1 MPYWLAAPGERRTT
15 SFIKRFDA
23 RFWTVDF
30 PRPIMAAVTTTAPNA
45 MRVDA
50 VFYKADDLAGLIWA
64 SEDTLDHPL
73 LAYETARD
81 YRGCVLRF
89 RWQSAGIMPLD
100 AVNGPTLTIE
110 GRNVAGVPK
119 SWFVRLWNYASGTNA
134 DALIS
139 LNFDALIGGFMFPEE
154 ADPVFAGDIDRMF
167 ISLVPPSYTGVDTP
181 LSAPV
186 EGWVMLSEIACTG
199 PASTLEI
206 GDVIVPAHGLS
217 MATGYDDA
225 YNQTPAR
232 LLRSILQLGYRGDI
246 NHYVGM
252 SHYFRLEYI
261 ASDMSRSSRAKSRD
275 VSQTRAVST
284 SLDINGLGGGFY
296 ASLNGGALN
305 QPCRAWHADFA
316 TRARALGYGL
326 ILSLSY
332 ELYDA
337 HAYDDWKQRAF
348 NGDPAATGYVP
359 PSTLL
364 SPAHVGAMG
373 YLQSV
378 ARAFVQIAVDAGQAP
393 RFQVGEPWWWVMPDK
408 RICLYDGAARAAF
421 GGNPV
426 EIASVN
432 GSMSAAQKALLDAA
446 GVMLAASTAALVAA
460 VRLDHPT
467 CEALLLPY
475 LPTVLDEAAP
485 ELKRANVPL
494 GWASPAFDILQLE
507 DYDYVTSGNRGA
519 SARGVAVAEERLG
532 YPPAK
537 QQYLAGFVLRPE
549 DKAQWALIDAAA
561 EVGRARGVAATFI
574 WAQPQV
580 LRDGYVHF
588 DQGERAVQ
596 VFDDVQFP
604 LSLGRGASVTPG
616 FSTAVVT
623 TASGHEQ
630 RNADWASGRL
640 RFDAGPGVRSEGD
653 LQMLIAFFRARR
665 GAARGFR
672 FRDPYDFS
680 SRSMAG
686 AVSAGD
692 QLLGLGDGVRTEFA
706 LIKRY
711 GAEADGE
718 LRRITRPVMGTVLV
732 SLGGMLAT
740 SGWVL
745 LEGGVVSFA
754 VAPGT
759 GVQVRAGFQFD
770 VPVRFAED
778 SLEIDAA
785 LFAAGDAPSVPLIEV
800 RE

>member
-1 MPYWLAAPGERRTT
+1 M
-15 SFIKRFDA
+15 KRFDA

-30 PRPIMAAVTTTAPNA
+30 PRPIMAAVTTTAPDA
-45 MRVDA
+45 LRVDA

-64 SEDTLDHPL
+64 SEDVLDHPL
-73 LAYETARD
+73 LAYETSRD
-81 YRGCVLRF
+81 YRGCALKF

-100 AVNGPTLTIE
+100 AINGPTLTIE
-110 GRNVAGVPK
+110 GRDAAGVPK
-119 SWFVRLWNYASGTNA
+119 SWFVRLWNYATGTNA

-139 LNFDALIGGFMFPEE
+139 LDFDALSGGFMFPQE

-167 ISLVPPSYTGVDTP
+167 ISLAPPSYTGVDTP
-181 LSAPV
+181 LAVPV
-186 EGWVMLSEIACTG
+186 EGWVTLTEIACTG
-199 PASTLEI
+199 ASSTLEI

-232 LLRSILQLGYRGDI
+232 FLRSILQLGYRGDI

-252 SHYFRLEYI
+252 SHYFRLE
-261 ASDMSRSSRAKSRD
+261 ALS
-275 VSQTRAVST
+275 
-284 SLDINGLGGGFY
+284 GGFY
-296 ASLNGGALN
+296 ASLNGGVLN
-305 QPCRAWHADFA
+305 QPCRAWHGDFA
-316 TRARALGYGL
+316 ARAKALGYGL

-337 HAYDDWKQRAF
+337 HAYNDWKQRAF

-364 SPAHVGAMG
+364 SPAHAGAMG

-408 RICLYDGAARAAF
+408 RICLYDGAAKAAF

-426 EIASVN
+426 EIVSVTGAKTAVQN
-432 GSMSAAQKALLDAA
+432 ALLDAA
-446 GVMLAASTAALVAA
+446 GAMLAASTAELVAA
-460 VRLDHPT
+460 VRLDHPAAQ
-467 CEALLLPY
+467 ALLLPY

-485 ELKRANVPL
+485 ELKRANVPI

-532 YPPAK
+532 YPPSK
-537 QQYLAGFVLRPE
+537 QHYFAGFVLRAE

-588 DQGERAVQ
+588 DEGERVVQ
-596 VFDDVQFP
+596 AFDDVQFP

-616 FSTAVVT
+616 FSTAIVT

-640 RFDAGPGVRSEGD
+640 RFDAGPGVRSEAD
-653 LQMLIAFFRARR
+653 LQTLIGFFRARR

-680 SRSMAG
+680 SRNMAG
-686 AVSAGD
+686 AVTAGD
-692 QLLGLGDGVRTEFA
+692 QLLGLGDGMRTEFP

-711 GAEADGE
+711 GAEEDGE
-718 LRRITRPVMGTVLV
+718 LRRITRPVMGSVLV
-732 SLGGMLAT
+732 SLGGMLSV
-740 SGWVL
+740 SGWSL
-745 LEGGVVSFA
+745 LEGGVVSFN
-754 VAPGT
+754 APPGA

-785 LFAAGDAPSVPLIEV
+785 LFAAGDVPSVPLIEV
-800 RE
+800 REG

>member
-1 MPYWLAAPGERRTT
+1 MPNWLAAAGERRTT

-30 PRPIMAAVTTTAPNA
+30 PRPIMAAVTTTGANA
-45 MRVDA
+45 LRVDA
-50 VFYKADDLAGLIWA
+50 VFYKTDDLAGLIWA
-64 SEDTLDHPL
+64 SEDRLDHPL

-81 YRGCVLRF
+81 YRGCVLSF
-89 RWQSAGIMPLD
+89 GWQSAGVMPLN
-100 AVNGPTLTIE
+100 AVHGPTLTIE
-110 GRNVAGVPK
+110 GRDASGAPK
-119 SWFVRLWNYASGTNA
+119 SWFVRLWNYASGTPG
-134 DALIS
+134 DAHVTLD
-139 LNFDALIGGFMFPEE
+139 FDALSGGFMFPEE

-181 LSAPV
+181 LAEPV
-186 EGWVMLSEIACTG
+186 EGWATLTEMACTG

-252 SHYFRLEYI
+252 SHYFRLE
-261 ASDMSRSSRAKSRD
+261 ALS
-275 VSQTRAVST
+275 
-284 SLDINGLGGGFY
+284 GGFY

-305 QPCRAWHADFA
+305 QPCRVWHADFA
-316 TRARALGYGL
+316 SRAKTLGYGL
-326 ILSLSY
+326 IMSLSY

-337 HAYDDWKQRAF
+337 HAYHDWKQRTF

-373 YLQSV
+373 YLHAV
-378 ARAFVQIAVDAGQAP
+378 ARAFVQIAVDAGQRP

-408 RICLYDGAARAAF
+408 RICLYDTAARAAF

-432 GSMSAAQKALLDAA
+432 GSKSAAQKALLDQA

-467 CEALLLPY
+467 AQALLLPY

-519 SARGVAVAEERLG
+519 SARAVVLAETRLG
-532 YPPAK
+532 YPPAR
-537 QQYLAGFVLRPE
+537 QHYFAGFVLRPE
-549 DKAQWALIDAAA
+549 EKAQWALIDAAA

-588 DQGERAVQ
+588 DQGEGAVQ
-596 VFDDVQFP
+596 AFDDVQFP

-653 LQMLIAFFRARR
+653 LQTLIAFFRARR

-680 SRSMAG
+680 SRSGAG
-686 AVSAGD
+686 AVTAGD
-692 QLLGLGDGVRTEFA
+692 QLLGVGDGVRTEFP

-711 GAEADGE
+711 GAEGEAE

-745 LEGGVVSFA
+745 LEGGVVSFT
-754 VAPGT
+754 VPPGA

-785 LFAAGDAPSVPLIEV
+785 LFAAGDASSVPLIEV
-800 RE
+800 RET

>member
-30 PRPIMAAVTTTAPNA
+30 PRPIMAAVTTTAPDA

-73 LAYETARD
+73 LAYETVRD
-81 YRGCVLRF
+81 YRGCALKF
-89 RWQSAGIMPLD
+89 RWQSSGIMPLD
-100 AVNGPTLTIE
+100 AINGPTLTIE
-110 GRNVAGVPK
+110 GRDAAGAPK
-119 SWFVRLWNYASGTNA
+119 SWFVRLWNYARGTDS
-134 DALIS
+134 DAIIS
-139 LNFDALIGGFMFPEE
+139 LNFDGLSGGFMLPDE

-167 ISLVPPSYTGVDTP
+167 ISLVPPSYTGVATP
-181 LSAPV
+181 FAAPI
-186 EGWVMLSEIACTG
+186 EGWVTLSEIACTG

-252 SHYFRLEYI
+252 SHYFRLE
-261 ASDMSRSSRAKSRD
+261 
-275 VSQTRAVST
+275 AVS
-284 SLDINGLGGGFY
+284 DGFY
-296 ASLNGGALN
+296 ASLSGGALN
-305 QPCRAWHADFA
+305 QPCSVWHADFA

-326 ILSLSY
+326 IVSLSY

-364 SPAHVGAMG
+364 SPAHAGAMG

-432 GSMSAAQKALLDAA
+432 GPMSAAQKALLDAA
-446 GVMLAASTAALVAA
+446 GVMLATSTAALVAA
-460 VRLDHPT
+460 VRLDHPG

-519 SARGVAVAEERLG
+519 STRGVAVAETRLG
-532 YPPAK
+532 YTPAK
-537 QQYLAGFVLRPE
+537 QHYFAGFVLRPE
-549 DKAQWALIDAAA
+549 DKALWALIDAAA

-588 DQGERAVQ
+588 DQEGEGAVQ

-604 LSLGRGASVTPG
+604 LALGRGASVTPG

-653 LQMLIAFFRARR
+653 LQTLIAFFRARR
-665 GAARGFR
+665 GAR
-672 FRDPYDFS
+672 
-680 SRSMAG
+680 
-686 AVSAGD
+686 
-692 QLLGLGDGVRTEFA
+692 
-706 LIKRY
+706 
-711 GAEADGE
+711 
-718 LRRITRPVMGTVLV
+718 
-732 SLGGMLAT
+732 
-740 SGWVL
+740 
-745 LEGGVVSFA
+745 VSF
-754 VAPGT
+754 P
-759 GVQVRAGFQFD
+759 
-770 VPVRFAED
+770 
-778 SLEIDAA
+778 
-785 LFAAGDAPSVPLIEV
+785 
-800 RE
+800 

>member
-1 MPYWLAAPGERRTT
+1 MPYWLASPNERRTT

-23 RFWTVDF
+23 QFWTVDF
-30 PRPIMAAVTTTAPNA
+30 PRPIMAAVTTIGPDAL
-45 MRVDA
+45 RVDA
-50 VFYKADDLAGLIWA
+50 IFYKNDDLAGLIWA
-64 SEDTLDHPL
+64 SEDRLDHPL
-73 LAYETARD
+73 LAYETLRD
-81 YRGCVLRF
+81 YRGCTLSF
-89 RWQSAGIMPLD
+89 DWQSSGIKPLD
-100 AVNGPTLTIE
+100 EVNGPTLTIE
-110 GRNVAGVPK
+110 GRDANGVAK
-119 SWFVRLWNYASGTNA
+119 SWFVRLWNYAVGTNSNA
-134 DALIS
+134 RITLDFDS
-139 LNFDALIGGFMFPEE
+139 LSGGFLLPAE

-167 ISLVPPSYTGVDTP
+167 VSLVPPNYTGIESP
-181 LSAPV
+181 LSTPV
-186 EGWVMLSEIACTG
+186 EGWVTLSHIACTG

-206 GDVIVPAHGLS
+206 GDVIVPAHRLS

-252 SHYFRLEYI
+252 SHYFRLEPL
-261 ASDMSRSSRAKSRD
+261 S
-275 VSQTRAVST
+275 
-284 SLDINGLGGGFY
+284 GGFY
-296 ASLNGGALN
+296 VSLNGGALN
-305 QPCRAWHADFA
+305 QPCRIWHKDFA
-316 TRARALGYGL
+316 TRANALGFGL

-337 HAYDDWKQRAF
+337 HCYNDWKQRTF

-364 SPAHVGAMG
+364 SPANVGAMG
-373 YLQSV
+373 YLHSV
-378 ARAFVQIAVDAGQAP
+378 ARAFVQIAVDAGQRP

-408 RICLYDGAARAAF
+408 RICLYDAAAKTAF

-426 EIASVN
+426 EIESVN
-432 GSMSAAQKALLDAA
+432 GPKTAAQKALLDAA
-446 GVMLAASTAALVAA
+446 GAMLAASTAALVAA

-485 ELKRANVPL
+485 ELKRANVPI

-519 SARGVAVAEERLG
+519 SARAVALAESRLG
-532 YPPAK
+532 YPPPR
-537 QQYLAGFVLRPE
+537 QHYFAGFVLRPE
-549 DKAQWALIDAAA
+549 EKAQWALIDAAA
-561 EVGRARGVAATFI
+561 EVGRARGVAATYI

-588 DQGERAVQ
+588 DEGDVSVQ
-596 VFDDVQFP
+596 AFDDVQFP
-604 LSLGRGASVTPG
+604 LALGRGATVTPG
-616 FSTAVVT
+616 FSTAIVT

-640 RFDAGPGVRSEGD
+640 RFDAGPGVRSEAD
-653 LQMLIAFFRARR
+653 LQTLIAFFRARR

-680 SRSMAG
+680 SQAGAG
-686 AVSAGD
+686 AVTAGD
-692 QLLGLGDGVRTEFA
+692 QLLGMGDGRRTEFA

-711 GAEADGE
+711 GEEEDAE
-718 LRRITRPVMGTVLV
+718 LRRITRPVLGSVRV
-732 SLGGMLAT
+732 SLGGVPAT
-740 SGWVL
+740 SGWSL
-745 LEGGVVSFA
+745 LEGGVVSFTI
-754 VAPGT
+754 APGA

>member
-1 MPYWLAAPGERRTT
+1 MAYWLASPDERRTT

-30 PRPIMAAVTTTAPNA
+30 PRPIMAAVTTTASDA
-45 MRVDA
+45 LRVDT
-50 VFYKADDLAGLIWA
+50 VFYKTDDLAGLIWA
-64 SEDTLDHPL
+64 SEDRLDHPL

-81 YRGCVLRF
+81 YRGCVLSF
-89 RWQSAGIMPLD
+89 DWQSDGIMPLD

-110 GRNVAGVPK
+110 GRDGAGLSK
-119 SWFVRLWNYASGTNA
+119 SWFVRLWNYASGTPTNA
-134 DALIS
+134 RIVID
-139 LNFDALIGGFMFPEE
+139 FDALSGGFLLPEE
-154 ADPVFAGDIDRMF
+154 ADPLFAGDIDRMF
-167 ISLVPPSYTGVDTP
+167 ISLVPPGYTGADTP
-181 LSAPV
+181 LPAPV
-186 EGWVMLSEIACTG
+186 EGWVTLSNIACTG
-199 PASTLEI
+199 PASALEI

-252 SHYFRLEYI
+252 SHYFRLEPL
-261 ASDMSRSSRAKSRD
+261 S
-275 VSQTRAVST
+275 
-284 SLDINGLGGGFY
+284 GGFY
-296 ASLNGGALN
+296 VSLNGGELN
-305 QPCRAWHADFA
+305 QPCRVWHADFA
-316 TRARALGYGL
+316 AAARALGYGL
-326 ILSLSY
+326 IISLSY

-337 HAYDDWKQRAF
+337 HCYNDWKQRAY
-348 NGDPAATGYVP
+348 NGDPAATGYIP

-364 SPAHVGAMG
+364 SPAHGEAMG
-373 YLQSV
+373 YLHSV
-378 ARAFVQIAVDAGQAP
+378 ARAFVQIAVDAGQRP

-408 RICLYDGAARAAF
+408 RICLYDAAARAAF

-426 EIASVN
+426 EIATVN
-432 GSMSAAQKALLDAA
+432 GPKTAAQTALLDAA
-446 GVMLAASTAALVAA
+446 GAMLAASTAALVAA
-460 VRLDHPT
+460 VRLDHPG

-519 SARGVAVAEERLG
+519 SARAVALAETRLG
-532 YPPAK
+532 YPAAR
-537 QQYLAGFVLRPE
+537 QHYFAGFVLRAQE
-549 DKAQWALIDAAA
+549 KAQWALIDAAA
-561 EVGRARGVAATFI
+561 EVGRERGVAATYI

-588 DQGERAVQ
+588 DQGENVVQ
-596 VFDDVQFP
+596 AFDDVQFP
-604 LSLGRGASVTPG
+604 LALGRGASVTPG
-616 FSTAVVT
+616 FSTAIVT

-630 RNADWASGRL
+630 RNAEWASGRL
-640 RFDAGPGVRSEGD
+640 RFDAGPGLRSEAD
-653 LQMLIAFFRARR
+653 VQTLIAFFRARR

-680 SRSMAG
+680 SRTGTG
-686 AVSAGD
+686 AVTGGD
-692 QLLGLGDGVRTEFA
+692 QLLGVGDGIRTEFA

-711 GAEADGE
+711 GAEGDAE
-718 LRRITRPVMGTVLV
+718 LRRITRPVIGSVLV
-732 SLGGMLAT
+732 SLGGVAAT
-740 SGWVL
+740 SGWSL
-745 LEGGVVSFA
+745 LDGGVVSFTLPPA
-754 VAPGT
+754 A

-785 LFAAGDAPSVPLIEV
+785 LFAAGDAPSVPLIEL
-800 RE
+800 REG

>member
-1 MPYWLAAPGERRTT
+1 MPYWLAKPGERRTT
-15 SFIKRFDA
+15 SFIKRFDP
-23 RFWTVDF
+23 RFWSVDF
-30 PRPIMAAVTTTAPNA
+30 PRPMMAGVTTTAPDA
-45 MRVDA
+45 LRVDA

-64 SEDTLDHPL
+64 SEDTADHPL
-73 LAYETARD
+73 LAYETSRD
-81 YRGCVLRF
+81 YRGCVLKF
-89 RWQSAGIMPLD
+89 RWQSSGIMPLD
-100 AVNGPTLTIE
+100 AINGPTLTIE
-110 GRNVAGVPK
+110 GRDAAGVPK
-119 SWFVRLWNYASGTNA
+119 SWFVRLWNYASGTNNN
-134 DALIS
+134 ALIT
-139 LNFDALIGGFMFPEE
+139 LNFDALSGGFLLPAEG
-154 ADPVFAGDIDRMF
+154 DPVFAGDIDRMF
-167 ISLVPPSYTGVDTP
+167 ISLVPPSYTGAG
-181 LSAPV
+181 APFIAPI
-186 EGWVMLSEIACTG
+186 EGWVTLTEMACTG
-199 PASTLEI
+199 RSSTLEI

-252 SHYFRLEYI
+252 SHYFRLEPL
-261 ASDMSRSSRAKSRD
+261 S
-275 VSQTRAVST
+275 
-284 SLDINGLGGGFY
+284 GGFY

-305 QPCRAWHADFA
+305 QPCRVWHADFA
-316 TRARALGYGL
+316 ARAKALGYGL
-326 ILSLSY
+326 IVSLSY

-337 HAYDDWKQRAF
+337 HCYNDWKQRAF

-378 ARAFVQIAVDAGQAP
+378 ARAFVQIAVEAGQAP

-408 RICLYDGAARAAF
+408 RICLYDAAAKAAF

-432 GSMSAAQKALLDAA
+432 GPKSAAQKALLDAA
-446 GVMLAASTAALVAA
+446 GVLLAASTAALVAA
-460 VRLDHPT
+460 VRGDHPT
-467 CEALLLPY
+467 CESLLLPY

-485 ELKRANVPL
+485 ELKRANVPI
-494 GWASPAFDILQLE
+494 GWGSPAFDILQLE

-519 SARGVAVAEERLG
+519 SARAVALAETRLG
-532 YPPAK
+532 YPPHK
-537 QQYLAGFVLRPE
+537 QHYFAGFVLRPE
-549 DKAQWALIDAAA
+549 EKAQWALIDAAA
-561 EVGRARGVAATFI
+561 EVGRARGVTATFI

-588 DQGERAVQ
+588 DEGEGAVQ
-596 VFDDVQFP
+596 AFDDVQFP
-604 LSLGRGASVTPG
+604 LALGRGASVSPG
-616 FSTAVVT
+616 FSTAIVT

-653 LQMLIAFFRARR
+653 LQTLIAFFRARR

-672 FRDPYDFS
+672 FRDPFDYS

-686 AVSAGD
+686 AVTAGD
-692 QLLGLGDGVRTEFA
+692 QLLGMGDGVKTEFT

-711 GAEADGE
+711 GPESDGE
-718 LRRITRPVMGTVLV
+718 LRRITRPVIGTVLV
-732 SLGGMLAT
+732 SLGGMLST
-740 SGWVL
+740 SGWSL
-745 LEGGVVSFA
+745 LDGGVISFTVPPA
-754 VAPGT
+754 A

-778 SLEIDAA
+778 ALEIDAA

-800 RE
+800 RET

>member
-1 MPYWLAAPGERRTT
+1 MPYWLAAPGERRAT
-15 SFIKRFDA
+15 SFIKRFDV

-30 PRPIMAAVTTTAPNA
+30 PRPIMAAVTTTGANA
-45 MRVDA
+45 LRVDT

-64 SEDTLDHPL
+64 SEDRLDHPL

-81 YRGCVLRF
+81 YRGCTLSF
-89 RWQSAGIMPLD
+89 HWQSAGIMPLD
-100 AVNGPTLTIE
+100 AINGPTLTIE
-110 GRNVAGVPK
+110 GRDGAGAPK

-139 LNFDALIGGFMFPEE
+139 LNFDALSGGFMFPEE
-154 ADPVFAGDIDRMF
+154 TDPVFAGDIDRMF
-167 ISLVPPSYTGVDTP
+167 ISLVPSSYTGVDTP

-186 EGWVMLSEIACTG
+186 EGWVMLSDIACTG
-199 PASTLEI
+199 PSSTLEI

-252 SHYFRLEYI
+252 SHYFRLE
-261 ASDMSRSSRAKSRD
+261 
-275 VSQTRAVST
+275 
-284 SLDINGLGGGFY
+284 GLSGGFY

-316 TRARALGYGL
+316 ALAKALGYGL
-326 ILSLSY
+326 IVSLSY
-332 ELYDA
+332 ELYDT
-337 HAYDDWKQRAF
+337 HCYNDWKQRAF

-364 SPAHVGAMG
+364 SPAHAGAMD
-373 YLQSV
+373 YLKAV
-378 ARAFVQIAVDAGQAP
+378 ARAFVQIAVDAGQPP

-408 RICLYDGAARAAF
+408 RICLYDAAARAAF

-432 GSMSAAQKALLDAA
+432 GPKTAAQKALLDAA
-446 GVMLAASTAALVAA
+446 GAMLAASTAALVAA
-460 VRLDHPT
+460 VRLDHPG

-519 SARGVAVAEERLG
+519 SARAVVLAETRLG
-532 YPPAK
+532 YPPAR
-537 QQYLAGFVLRPE
+537 QHYFAGFVLRPE
-549 DKAQWALIDAAA
+549 ERAQWALIDGAA
-561 EVGRARGVAATFI
+561 EVGRKRGVLATYI

-588 DQGERAVQ
+588 DEGDSDVQ
-596 VFDDVQFP
+596 AFDDVQFP

-616 FSTAVVT
+616 FSTAIVT

-640 RFDAGPGVRSEGD
+640 RFDAGPGVRSEAD
-653 LQMLIAFFRARR
+653 LQALIAFFRARR

-680 SRSMAG
+680 SRSGAG
-686 AVSAGD
+686 AVTAGD

-711 GAEADGE
+711 GAEGDAE

-732 SLGGMLAT
+732 SLGGMLAA

-745 LEGGVVSFA
+745 LEGGVVSFT
-754 VAPGT
+754 VAPGA

-800 RE
+800 REG

>member
-1 MPYWLAAPGERRTT
+1 MPYWLAAPGERRAT
-15 SFIKRFDA
+15 SFVKRFDA

-45 MRVDA
+45 LRVDA

-64 SEDTLDHPL
+64 SEDVLDHPL

-81 YRGCVLRF
+81 YRGCVLKF
-89 RWQSAGIMPLD
+89 RWQSVGIMPLD

-110 GRNVAGVPK
+110 GRDAAGAPK
-119 SWFVRLWNYASGTNA
+119 SWFVRLWNYASGTNG
-134 DALIS
+134 DALIT
-139 LNFDALIGGFMFPEE
+139 LDFDTLSGGFLLPEE

-167 ISLVPPSYTGVDTP
+167 ISLVPPSYTGADTP
-181 LSAPV
+181 LAV
-186 EGWVMLSEIACTG
+186 AALGWVTLTDIACTG

-232 LLRSILQLGYRGDI
+232 LLRSIVQLGYRGDI

-252 SHYFRLEYI
+252 SHYFRLE
-261 ASDMSRSSRAKSRD
+261 ALS
-275 VSQTRAVST
+275 
-284 SLDINGLGGGFY
+284 GGFY
-296 ASLNGGALN
+296 VSLNGGALN
-305 QPCRAWHADFA
+305 QPCRVWHADFA
-316 TRARALGYGL
+316 TRAKALGYGL
-326 ILSLSY
+326 ITSLSY

-337 HAYDDWKQRAF
+337 HAYNEWKQRAF

-364 SPAHVGAMG
+364 SPAHAGAMG

-378 ARAFVQIAVDAGQAP
+378 ARAFVQIAVDVGQRP

-432 GSMSAAQKALLDAA
+432 GPKSAAQKALLDQA

-485 ELKRANVPL
+485 ELKRANVPV

-519 SARGVAVAEERLG
+519 SARAVVLAETRLG
-532 YPPAK
+532 YPPSR
-537 QQYLAGFVLRPE
+537 QHYLAGFVLRPE
-549 DKAQWALIDAAA
+549 EKALWALIDAAA

-588 DQGERAVQ
+588 DEGERAVQ
-596 VFDDVQFP
+596 AFDDVQFP
-604 LSLGRGASVTPG
+604 LALGRGASVTPG
-616 FSTAVVT
+616 FSTAIVT
-623 TASGHEQ
+623 SASGHEQ

-640 RFDAGPGVRSEGD
+640 RFDAGPGVRSEAD
-653 LQMLIAFFRARR
+653 LQTLIAFFRARR

-672 FRDPYDFS
+672 FRDPYDHS
-680 SRSMAG
+680 SRSGAG
-686 AVSAGD
+686 AVTAGD
-692 QLLGLGDGVRTEFA
+692 QLLGVGDGVRTEFP

-711 GAEADGE
+711 GAEEDGE
-718 LRRITRPVMGTVLV
+718 LRRITRPVMGSVLV
-732 SLGGMLAT
+732 SLGGMLSV

-745 LEGGVVSFA
+745 LERGVVSFA
-754 VAPGT
+754 VAPGA

-800 RE
+800 REP

>member
-23 RFWTVDF
+23 RFWSVDF
-30 PRPIMAAVTTTAPNA
+30 PRPIMAAVITTAPNA
-45 MRVDA
+45 LRVDA
-50 VFYKADDLAGLIWA
+50 VFYKNDDLAGLIWA
-64 SEDTLDHPL
+64 SEDILDHPL
-73 LAYETARD
+73 LAYETSRD
-81 YRGCVLRF
+81 YRGCVLKF
-89 RWQSAGIMPLD
+89 RWQSGGVMPLD
-100 AVNGPTLTIE
+100 AINGPTLTIE
-110 GRNVAGVPK
+110 GRDAAGAPK
-119 SWFVRLWNYASGTNA
+119 SWFVRLWNYAAGTNS
-134 DALIS
+134 DAQIS
-139 LNFDALIGGFMFPEE
+139 LSFDALSGGFMFPEE

-167 ISLVPPSYTGVDTP
+167 ISLVPPSYTGADTP
-181 LSAPV
+181 LATPV
-186 EGWVMLSEIACTG
+186 EGWVTLSDIGCTG

-252 SHYFRLEYI
+252 SHYFRLE
-261 ASDMSRSSRAKSRD
+261 ALS
-275 VSQTRAVST
+275 
-284 SLDINGLGGGFY
+284 GGFY
-296 ASLNGGALN
+296 ASLSGGALN

-316 TRARALGYGL
+316 TRAKALGYGL

-337 HAYDDWKQRAF
+337 HAYNDWKQRAF

-364 SPAHVGAMG
+364 SPAHAGAMG
-373 YLQSV
+373 YLQAV

-408 RICLYDGAARAAF
+408 RICLYDGAAKAAF

-432 GSMSAAQKALLDAA
+432 GPMTAAQNALLDAA
-446 GVMLAASTAALVAA
+446 GAMLAASTVALVAA

-467 CEALLLPY
+467 CESLLLPY

-519 SARGVAVAEERLG
+519 SARGVAVAETRLG
-532 YPPAK
+532 YPPGK
-537 QQYLAGFVLRPE
+537 QHYLAGFVLRPE
-549 DKAQWALIDAAA
+549 DKALWALIDAAA

-588 DQGERAVQ
+588 DEGERAVQ
-596 VFDDVQFP
+596 AFDDVQFP
-604 LSLGRGASVTPG
+604 LALGRGASVTPG
-616 FSTAVVT
+616 FSTAIVT
-623 TASGHEQ
+623 SASGHEQ

-640 RFDAGPGVRSEGD
+640 RFDAGPGVRSEAD
-653 LQMLIAFFRARR
+653 LQTLIAFFRARR

-672 FRDPYDFS
+672 FRDPYDHS
-680 SRSMAG
+680 SRSGAG
-686 AVSAGD
+686 GVTAGD
-692 QLLGLGDGVRTEFA
+692 QLLGVGDGVRTEFP

-711 GAEADGE
+711 GAEGDGE
-718 LRRITRPVMGTVLV
+718 LRRITRPVMGSVLV

-740 SGWVL
+740 SGWTL
-745 LEGGVVSFA
+745 LERGVVSFA
-754 VAPGT
+754 VAPGA

>member
-1 MPYWLAAPGERRTT
+1 MPYWLARPGERRTT
-15 SFIKRFDA
+15 SFVKRFDP

-30 PRPIMAAVTTTAPNA
+30 PRPIMAAVTTTAPDA
-45 MRVDA
+45 LRVDA
-50 VFYKADDLAGLIWA
+50 VFYKSDDLAGLIWA
-64 SEDTLDHPL
+64 SEDRLDHPL

-81 YRGCVLRF
+81 YRGCGLSF
-89 RWQSAGIMPLD
+89 RWQSGGIMPLD

-110 GRNVAGVPK
+110 GRDAGGAPK
-119 SWFVRLWNYASGTNA
+119 SWFVRLWNYASGTNH
-134 DALIS
+134 DAQIS
-139 LNFDALIGGFMFPEE
+139 LDFDRLEGGFLLPGE

-167 ISLVPPSYTGVDTP
+167 ISLVPPGYDALAVP
-181 LSAPV
+181 LAAPV
-186 EGWVMLSEIACTG
+186 EGWVTLTDIACSG

-232 LLRSILQLGYRGDI
+232 LLRSIMQLGYRGDI

-252 SHYFRLEYI
+252 SHYFRLEPL
-261 ASDMSRSSRAKSRD
+261 S
-275 VSQTRAVST
+275 
-284 SLDINGLGGGFY
+284 GGFY
-296 ASLNGGALN
+296 VSLGGGALN
-305 QPCRAWHADFA
+305 LPCRAWHADFA
-316 TRARALGYGL
+316 ARAAGLGYGL
-326 ILSLSY
+326 VLSLSY

-337 HAYDDWKQRAF
+337 HCYHDWKQRAF
-348 NGDPAATGYVP
+348 DGDPAATGYVP

-364 SPAHVGAMG
+364 SPAHMGAMG

-378 ARAFVQIAVDAGQAP
+378 ARAFVQIAVDAGQRP

-426 EIASVN
+426 EIASVA
-432 GSMSAAQKALLDAA
+432 GAMSAAQRALLDQA
-446 GVMLAASTAALVAA
+446 GLLLAASTAALVAA
-460 VRLDHPT
+460 VRQDHPT
-467 CEALLLPY
+467 TEALLLPY

-519 SARGVAVAEERLG
+519 SARAVAVAEARLG
-532 YPPAK
+532 YPPSR
-537 QQYLAGFVLRPE
+537 QHYFAGFVLRSE
-549 DKAQWALIDAAA
+549 DRAHWALIDAAA
-561 EVGRARGVAATFI
+561 DVGRARGVAATFI

-588 DQGERAVQ
+588 DAGVGDMQA
-596 VFDDVQFP
+596 FDDVQFP
-604 LSLGRGASVTPG
+604 LSLGRGARVTPG
-616 FSTAVVT
+616 FSTAIVT
-623 TASGHEQ
+623 SASGHEQ

-640 RFDAGPGVRSEGD
+640 RFDAGPGVRGEAD
-653 LQMLIAFFRARR
+653 VQTLIAFFRARR

-672 FRDPYDFS
+672 FRDPYDHS
-680 SRSMAG
+680 SRSGAG
-686 AVSAGD
+686 PVSAGD
-692 QLLGLGDGVRTEFA
+692 QQLGLGDGVRTEFA

-711 GAEADGE
+711 GSEDEGE
-718 LRRITRPVMGTVLV
+718 LRRITRPVLGSVLV
-732 SLGGMLAT
+732 SLGGLLSQ
-740 SGWVL
+740 SGWSL
-745 LEGGVVSFA
+745 LDGGVISFA
-754 VAPGT
+754 VAPAA
-759 GVQVRAGFQFD
+759 GVSVRAGYEFD

-778 SLEIDAA
+778 SLDIDAA

>member
-1 MPYWLAAPGERRTT
+1 MPYWLASPNERRTT

-23 RFWTVDF
+23 QFWTVDF
-30 PRPIMAAVTTTAPNA
+30 PRPIMAAVTTIGPDAL
-45 MRVDA
+45 RVDA
-50 VFYKADDLAGLIWA
+50 IFYKNDDLAGLIWA
-64 SEDTLDHPL
+64 SEDRLDHPL
-73 LAYETARD
+73 LAYETLRD
-81 YRGCVLRF
+81 YRGCTLSF
-89 RWQSAGIMPLD
+89 DWQSSGIKPLD
-100 AVNGPTLTIE
+100 EVNGPTLTIE
-110 GRNVAGVPK
+110 GRDANGVAK
-119 SWFVRLWNYASGTNA
+119 SWFVRLWNYAVGTNSNA
-134 DALIS
+134 RITLDFDS
-139 LNFDALIGGFMFPEE
+139 LSGGFLLPAE

-167 ISLVPPSYTGVDTP
+167 VSLVPPNYTGIESP
-181 LSAPV
+181 LSTPV
-186 EGWVMLSEIACTG
+186 EGWVTLSHIACTG

-206 GDVIVPAHGLS
+206 GDVIVPAHRLS

-252 SHYFRLEYI
+252 SHYFRLEPL
-261 ASDMSRSSRAKSRD
+261 S
-275 VSQTRAVST
+275 
-284 SLDINGLGGGFY
+284 GGFY
-296 ASLNGGALN
+296 VSLNGGALN
-305 QPCRAWHADFA
+305 QPCRIWHKDFA
-316 TRARALGYGL
+316 TRANALGFGL

-337 HAYDDWKQRAF
+337 HCYNDWKQRTF

-364 SPAHVGAMG
+364 SPANVGAMG
-373 YLQSV
+373 YLHSV
-378 ARAFVQIAVDAGQAP
+378 ARAFVQIAVDAGQRP

-408 RICLYDGAARAAF
+408 RICLYDAAAKTAF

-426 EIASVN
+426 EIESVN
-432 GSMSAAQKALLDAA
+432 GPKTAAQKALLDAA
-446 GVMLAASTAALVAA
+446 GAMLAASTAALVAA

-485 ELKRANVPL
+485 ELKRANVPI

-507 DYDYVTSGNRGA
+507 DYDYVTGGNRGA
-519 SARGVAVAEERLG
+519 SARAVALAESRLG
-532 YPPAK
+532 YPPPR
-537 QQYLAGFVLRPE
+537 QHYFAGFVLRPE
-549 DKAQWALIDAAA
+549 EKAQWALIDAAA
-561 EVGRARGVAATFI
+561 QVGRARGVAATYI

-588 DQGERAVQ
+588 DEGDVSVQ
-596 VFDDVQFP
+596 AFDDVQFP
-604 LSLGRGASVTPG
+604 LALGRGATVTPG
-616 FSTAVVT
+616 FSTAIVT

-640 RFDAGPGVRSEGD
+640 RFDAGPGVRSEAD
-653 LQMLIAFFRARR
+653 LQTLIAFFRARR

-680 SRSMAG
+680 SQAGAG
-686 AVSAGD
+686 AVTAGD
-692 QLLGLGDGVRTEFA
+692 QLLGMGDGRRTEFA

-711 GAEADGE
+711 GEEEDAE
-718 LRRITRPVMGTVLV
+718 LRRITRPVLGSVRV
-732 SLGGMLAT
+732 SLGGVPAT
-740 SGWVL
+740 SGWSL
-745 LEGGVVSFA
+745 LEGGVVSFTI
-754 VAPGT
+754 APGA

>member
-1 MPYWLAAPGERRTT
+1 MPYWLAAAGERRAT

-30 PRPIMAAVTTTAPNA
+30 PRPIMAAVTTTAPDA
-45 MRVDA
+45 LRVDA

-64 SEDTLDHPL
+64 SEDSLDHPL

-81 YRGCVLRF
+81 YRGCCLGF
-89 RWQSAGIMPLD
+89 RWQSAGIMALD
-100 AVNGPTLTIE
+100 AINGPTLTIE
-110 GRNVAGVPK
+110 GRDAAGAPK
-119 SWFVRLWNYASGTNA
+119 SWFVRLWNYATGTPA
-134 DALIS
+134 DAQIS
-139 LNFDALIGGFMFPEE
+139 LDFDALNGGFLLPGE

-167 ISLVPPSYTGVDTP
+167 ISLVPPSFTGVDTP
-181 LSAPV
+181 LPAPV
-186 EGWVMLSEIACTG
+186 EAWVTLTQMRCTG
-199 PASTLEI
+199 PSSTLEI

-232 LLRSILQLGYRGDI
+232 LLRSIVQLGYRGDI

-252 SHYFRLEYI
+252 SHYFRLE
-261 ASDMSRSSRAKSRD
+261 ALS
-275 VSQTRAVST
+275 
-284 SLDINGLGGGFY
+284 GGFY

-305 QPCRAWHADFA
+305 TPCRAWHADFA
-316 TRARALGYGL
+316 RGCKALGYGL

-337 HAYDDWKQRAF
+337 HAYNDWKQRAF

-364 SPAHVGAMG
+364 SPAHSGAMG
-373 YLQSV
+373 YLHSV
-378 ARAFVQIAVDAGQAP
+378 ARAFVQIAVDAGLIP
-393 RFQVGEPWWWVMPDK
+393 RFQAGEPWWWVMPDK
-408 RICLYDGAARAAF
+408 RICLYDAAARAAF
-421 GGNPV
+421 GGNPP
-426 EIASVN
+426 EITSVN
-432 GSMSAAQKALLDAA
+432 GPKTATQKALLDQA
-446 GVMLAASTAALVAA
+446 GAMLAASTAALVAA

-467 CEALLLPY
+467 CESLLLPY

-494 GWASPAFDILQLE
+494 GWASPAFDVLQLE

-519 SARGVAVAEERLG
+519 SARAVVLAETRLG
-532 YPPAK
+532 YPPHK
-537 QQYLAGFVLRPE
+537 QHYFAGFVLRAE

-588 DQGERAVQ
+588 DLGEGAVQ
-596 VFDDVQFP
+596 AFDDVQFP

-616 FSTAVVT
+616 FSTAIVT

-640 RFDAGPGVRSEGD
+640 RFDAGPGVRSEAD
-653 LQMLIAFFRARR
+653 VQTLIAFFRARR

-680 SRSMAG
+680 SRAGAG
-686 AVSAGD
+686 AVTAGD
-692 QLLGLGDGVRTEFA
+692 QLLGLGDGVRTEFP

-711 GAEADGE
+711 GSGDDAE
-718 LRRITRPVMGTVLV
+718 LRRITRPVAGTVLV
-732 SLGGMLAT
+732 SLGGMIQTA
-740 SGWVL
+740 GWVL
-745 LEGGVVSFA
+745 LDGGTVSFTL
-754 VAPGT
+754 APGA

-800 RE
+800 RED